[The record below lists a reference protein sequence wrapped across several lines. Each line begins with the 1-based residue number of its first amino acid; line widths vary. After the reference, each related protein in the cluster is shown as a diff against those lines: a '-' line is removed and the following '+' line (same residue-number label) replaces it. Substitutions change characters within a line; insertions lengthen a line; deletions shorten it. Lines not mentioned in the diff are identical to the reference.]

1 MKPIIFK
8 GGVDKVEVGL
18 SFFNSFVTIAKC
30 AGAASINV
38 YSIDKLIESLY
49 LVKKESKDVK

>member
-8 GGVDKVEVGL
+8 DGVDEIEVGL
-18 SFFNSFVTIAKC
+18 SFSKAFVTIAGC
-30 AGAASINV
+30 VGAVSINM

-49 LVKKESKDVK
+49 LVKKELEDVK